1 VQPGLHWNPP
11 VVDEV
16 SLVNVSELNAKTYEN
31 RAMLTTDENIIDI
44 AVTVQYLI
52 QDPVKYVI
60 AVQDPELSLDN
71 ASESA
76 IRHVV
81 GGNFMDQILTT
92 GRDRMAADVQE
103 RLQDYMNAYNT
114 GIFVSQVN
122 VVDAQPPDAVRPA
135 FDDVIRAREDEQRVQ
150 NQAQQYSNQI
160 IPEARGEAQRRIE
173 AANAYSAEVV
183 AEATGDASRFD
194 QLLTEYLKSPEVT
207 RQRLYIDSIEDVM
220 TASSKIMVD
229 VEGGNN
235 MLFLPLDK
243 LMEQSNSSIVVIVAS
258 NSLFVVK
265 ETERAVML
273 QFGELVQDSI
283 DPGLHVKIPW
293 VNNVRKFDA
302 RILTEDA
309 PRRRYL
315 TLEQKA
321 LEVDS
326 YAKWRIVDVGQF
338 YISTR
343 GNTTTAGSLLAE
355 RINDGLRDQIGDRT
369 LAEVVAGERD
379 QMMLALTADLN
390 ETTAADLGIEIIDVR
405 VKRIDL
411 PEDVRS
417 SVYERMITERNRE
430 AQELRSFGEELA
442 IGIRADADRQATI
455 FRAEAYR
462 DAEQL
467 RGEGDATATA
477 IYANAYN
484 KDPEFYAFTRSLNS
498 YRETFSSK
506 GDVLLLDPNSDY
518 FKYLK
523 NGISR

>member
-1 VQPGLHWNPP
+1 MEKPMAWNEPGNNENGNDKNGNDKDPWGGGRKGGNQGPPDIDEVVRNLTKKFNSLFGGGSGGSRSSGSSSSGNGGLSAGIIAGVVAVVAVIWGFSGFYIVDEAERGVVLRFGRVLDLTVQPGLHWNPP
-11 VVDEV
+11 IVDEV

-92 GRDRMAADVQE
+92 GRDRIADDVHE
-103 RLQDYMNAYNT
+103 RLQDYMNVYNT

-173 AANAYSAEVV
+173 SANAYSAEVV

-207 RQRLYIDSIEDVM
+207 RQRLYIDSLEDVM

-243 LMEQSNSSIVVIVAS
+243 LMEQSNSSINS
-258 NSLFVVK
+258 N
-265 ETERAVML
+265 
-273 QFGELVQDSI
+273 
-283 DPGLHVKIPW
+283 
-293 VNNVRKFDA
+293 
-302 RILTEDA
+302 
-309 PRRRYL
+309 
-315 TLEQKA
+315 
-321 LEVDS
+321 
-326 YAKWRIVDVGQF
+326 
-338 YISTR
+338 
-343 GNTTTAGSLLAE
+343 NTTTDLRNLA
-355 RINDGLRDQIGDRT
+355 DQLAPFLPGPSSTNTVDRSR
-369 LAEVVAGERD
+369 LP
-379 QMMLALTADLN
+379 
-390 ETTAADLGIEIIDVR
+390 TTGR
-405 VKRIDL
+405 G
-411 PEDVRS
+411 
-417 SVYERMITERNRE
+417 NR
-430 AQELRSFGEELA
+430 
-442 IGIRADADRQATI
+442 
-455 FRAEAYR
+455 
-462 DAEQL
+462 
-467 RGEGDATATA
+467 
-477 IYANAYN
+477 
-484 KDPEFYAFTRSLNS
+484 
-498 YRETFSSK
+498 
-506 GDVLLLDPNSDY
+506 
-518 FKYLK
+518 
-523 NGISR
+523 

>member
-1 VQPGLHWNPP
+1 MEKPMAWNEPGNNGNGNDKDKDPWGGGRKGGDQGPPDIDEVVRNLTKKFNSLFRGGSGGSSSTGSSSSGGGGLSAGLIAGLVAVVAVIWGFMGFYIVDEAERGVVLRFGKVLDLTVQPGLHWNPP

-183 AEATGDASRFD
+183 AEATGDASRFN

-207 RQRLYIDSIEDVM
+207 RQRLYIDSIEEVM

-243 LMEQSNSSIVVIVAS
+243 LMEQSNSSINS
-258 NSLFVVK
+258 N
-265 ETERAVML
+265 
-273 QFGELVQDSI
+273 
-283 DPGLHVKIPW
+283 
-293 VNNVRKFDA
+293 
-302 RILTEDA
+302 
-309 PRRRYL
+309 
-315 TLEQKA
+315 
-321 LEVDS
+321 
-326 YAKWRIVDVGQF
+326 
-338 YISTR
+338 
-343 GNTTTAGSLLAE
+343 NTTTDLRNLADQLAPFLPGSSSA
-355 RINDGLRDQIGDRT
+355 NSVDRSR
-369 LAEVVAGERD
+369 LP
-379 QMMLALTADLN
+379 
-390 ETTAADLGIEIIDVR
+390 TTGR
-405 VKRIDL
+405 G
-411 PEDVRS
+411 
-417 SVYERMITERNRE
+417 NR
-430 AQELRSFGEELA
+430 
-442 IGIRADADRQATI
+442 
-455 FRAEAYR
+455 
-462 DAEQL
+462 
-467 RGEGDATATA
+467 
-477 IYANAYN
+477 
-484 KDPEFYAFTRSLNS
+484 
-498 YRETFSSK
+498 
-506 GDVLLLDPNSDY
+506 
-518 FKYLK
+518 
-523 NGISR
+523 

>member
-1 VQPGLHWNPP
+1 MAWNEPGNNENGNDKNGNDKDPWGGGRKGGNQGPPDIDEVVRNLTKKFNSLFGGGSGGSRSSGSSSSGNGGLSAGIIAGVVAVVAVIWGFSGFYIVDEAERGVVLRFGRVLDLTVQPGLHWNPP
-11 VVDEV
+11 IVDEV

-92 GRDRMAADVQE
+92 GRDRIADDVHE
-103 RLQDYMNAYNT
+103 RLQDYMNVYNT

-173 AANAYSAEVV
+173 SANAYSAEVV

-207 RQRLYIDSIEDVM
+207 RQRLYIDSLEDVM

-243 LMEQSNSSIVVIVAS
+243 LMEQSNSSINS
-258 NSLFVVK
+258 N
-265 ETERAVML
+265 
-273 QFGELVQDSI
+273 
-283 DPGLHVKIPW
+283 
-293 VNNVRKFDA
+293 
-302 RILTEDA
+302 
-309 PRRRYL
+309 
-315 TLEQKA
+315 
-321 LEVDS
+321 
-326 YAKWRIVDVGQF
+326 
-338 YISTR
+338 
-343 GNTTTAGSLLAE
+343 NTTTDLRNLA
-355 RINDGLRDQIGDRT
+355 DQLAPFLPGPSSTNTVDRSR
-369 LAEVVAGERD
+369 LP
-379 QMMLALTADLN
+379 
-390 ETTAADLGIEIIDVR
+390 TTGR
-405 VKRIDL
+405 G
-411 PEDVRS
+411 
-417 SVYERMITERNRE
+417 NR
-430 AQELRSFGEELA
+430 
-442 IGIRADADRQATI
+442 
-455 FRAEAYR
+455 
-462 DAEQL
+462 
-467 RGEGDATATA
+467 
-477 IYANAYN
+477 
-484 KDPEFYAFTRSLNS
+484 
-498 YRETFSSK
+498 
-506 GDVLLLDPNSDY
+506 
-518 FKYLK
+518 
-523 NGISR
+523 

>member
-1 VQPGLHWNPP
+1 MAWNEPGNNGNGNDKDKDPWGGGRKGGDQGPPDIDEVVRKLTKKFNSLFGGGGGGSSSTGSSSSGGGGLSAGLIAGLVAVVAVIWGFMGFYIVDEAERGVVLRFGRVMDLTVQPGLHWNPP

-103 RLQDYMNAYNT
+103 RLQDYMNVYNT

-243 LMEQSNSSIVVIVAS
+243 LMEQSNSSINS
-258 NSLFVVK
+258 N
-265 ETERAVML
+265 
-273 QFGELVQDSI
+273 
-283 DPGLHVKIPW
+283 
-293 VNNVRKFDA
+293 
-302 RILTEDA
+302 
-309 PRRRYL
+309 
-315 TLEQKA
+315 
-321 LEVDS
+321 
-326 YAKWRIVDVGQF
+326 
-338 YISTR
+338 
-343 GNTTTAGSLLAE
+343 NTTTDLRNLADQLSPFLPGS
-355 RINDGLRDQIGDRT
+355 NSTNSVDRSR
-369 LAEVVAGERD
+369 LP
-379 QMMLALTADLN
+379 
-390 ETTAADLGIEIIDVR
+390 TTGR
-405 VKRIDL
+405 G
-411 PEDVRS
+411 
-417 SVYERMITERNRE
+417 NR
-430 AQELRSFGEELA
+430 
-442 IGIRADADRQATI
+442 
-455 FRAEAYR
+455 
-462 DAEQL
+462 
-467 RGEGDATATA
+467 
-477 IYANAYN
+477 
-484 KDPEFYAFTRSLNS
+484 
-498 YRETFSSK
+498 
-506 GDVLLLDPNSDY
+506 
-518 FKYLK
+518 
-523 NGISR
+523 

>member
-1 VQPGLHWNPP
+1 MEKPMAWNEPGNNGNGNDKDKDKDPWGGGRKGGGQGPPDIDEVVRNLTKKFNSLFGGGSGGSSSTGSSSSGGGGLSAGLIAGLVAVVAVIWGFMGFYIVDEAERGVVLRFGRVMDLTVQPGLHWNPP

-243 LMEQSNSSIVVIVAS
+243 LMEQSNSSINS
-258 NSLFVVK
+258 NSTTTDLRNLADQLSPF
-265 ETERAVML
+265 L
-273 QFGELVQDSI
+273 
-283 DPGLHVKIPW
+283 PGSSST
-293 VNNVRKFDA
+293 NS
-302 RILTEDA
+302 
-309 PRRRYL
+309 
-315 TLEQKA
+315 
-321 LEVDS
+321 VDRS
-326 YAKWRIVDVGQF
+326 RLPTTG
-338 YISTR
+338 R
-343 GNTTTAGSLLAE
+343 GN
-355 RINDGLRDQIGDRT
+355 R
-369 LAEVVAGERD
+369 
-379 QMMLALTADLN
+379 
-390 ETTAADLGIEIIDVR
+390 
-405 VKRIDL
+405 
-411 PEDVRS
+411 
-417 SVYERMITERNRE
+417 
-430 AQELRSFGEELA
+430 
-442 IGIRADADRQATI
+442 
-455 FRAEAYR
+455 
-462 DAEQL
+462 
-467 RGEGDATATA
+467 
-477 IYANAYN
+477 
-484 KDPEFYAFTRSLNS
+484 
-498 YRETFSSK
+498 
-506 GDVLLLDPNSDY
+506 
-518 FKYLK
+518 
-523 NGISR
+523 

>member
-1 VQPGLHWNPP
+1 MAWNEPGNNGNGNDKDKDPWGGGRKGGDQGPPDIDEVVRNLTKKFNSLFRGGSGGSSSTGSSSSGGGGLSAGLIAGLVAVVAVIWGFMGFYIVDEAERGVVLRFGKVLDLTVQPGLHWNPP

-183 AEATGDASRFD
+183 AEATGDASRFN

-207 RQRLYIDSIEDVM
+207 RQRLYIDSIEEVM

-243 LMEQSNSSIVVIVAS
+243 LMEQSNSSI
-258 NSLFVVK
+258 NS
-265 ETERAVML
+265 
-273 QFGELVQDSI
+273 D
-283 DPGLHVKIPW
+283 
-293 VNNVRKFDA
+293 
-302 RILTEDA
+302 
-309 PRRRYL
+309 
-315 TLEQKA
+315 
-321 LEVDS
+321 
-326 YAKWRIVDVGQF
+326 
-338 YISTR
+338 
-343 GNTTTAGSLLAE
+343 NTTTDLRNLADQLAPFLPGSSSA
-355 RINDGLRDQIGDRT
+355 NSVDRSR
-369 LAEVVAGERD
+369 LP
-379 QMMLALTADLN
+379 
-390 ETTAADLGIEIIDVR
+390 TTGR
-405 VKRIDL
+405 G
-411 PEDVRS
+411 
-417 SVYERMITERNRE
+417 NR
-430 AQELRSFGEELA
+430 
-442 IGIRADADRQATI
+442 
-455 FRAEAYR
+455 
-462 DAEQL
+462 
-467 RGEGDATATA
+467 
-477 IYANAYN
+477 
-484 KDPEFYAFTRSLNS
+484 
-498 YRETFSSK
+498 
-506 GDVLLLDPNSDY
+506 
-518 FKYLK
+518 
-523 NGISR
+523 

>member
-1 VQPGLHWNPP
+1 MAWNEPGNNGNDKDPWGGGRKGGDQGPPDIDEVVRKLTKKFNSLFGGGGGGSSSTGSSSSGGGGVSAGLIAGLVAVLAVIWGFMGFYIVDEAERGVVLRFGRVMDLTVQPGLHWNPP

-103 RLQDYMNAYNT
+103 RLQDYMNVYNT

-243 LMEQSNSSIVVIVAS
+243 LMEQSNSSINS
-258 NSLFVVK
+258 N
-265 ETERAVML
+265 
-273 QFGELVQDSI
+273 
-283 DPGLHVKIPW
+283 
-293 VNNVRKFDA
+293 
-302 RILTEDA
+302 
-309 PRRRYL
+309 
-315 TLEQKA
+315 
-321 LEVDS
+321 
-326 YAKWRIVDVGQF
+326 
-338 YISTR
+338 
-343 GNTTTAGSLLAE
+343 NTTTDLRNLADQLSPFLPGS
-355 RINDGLRDQIGDRT
+355 NSTNSVDRSR
-369 LAEVVAGERD
+369 LP
-379 QMMLALTADLN
+379 
-390 ETTAADLGIEIIDVR
+390 TTGR
-405 VKRIDL
+405 G
-411 PEDVRS
+411 
-417 SVYERMITERNRE
+417 NR
-430 AQELRSFGEELA
+430 
-442 IGIRADADRQATI
+442 
-455 FRAEAYR
+455 
-462 DAEQL
+462 
-467 RGEGDATATA
+467 
-477 IYANAYN
+477 
-484 KDPEFYAFTRSLNS
+484 
-498 YRETFSSK
+498 
-506 GDVLLLDPNSDY
+506 
-518 FKYLK
+518 
-523 NGISR
+523 

>member
-1 VQPGLHWNPP
+1 MEKPMAWNEPGNNGNGNDKDKDPWGGGRKGGDQGPPDIDEVVRNLTKKFNSLFGGGRGGSSSTGSSSSGGGGLSAGLIAGLVAVVAVIWGFMGFYIVDEAERGVVLRFGRVLDLTVQPGLHWNPP
-11 VVDEV
+11 IVDEV

-183 AEATGDASRFD
+183 AEATGDASRFN

-207 RQRLYIDSIEDVM
+207 RQRLYIDSIEEVM

-243 LMEQSNSSIVVIVAS
+243 LMEQSNSSINS
-258 NSLFVVK
+258 N
-265 ETERAVML
+265 
-273 QFGELVQDSI
+273 
-283 DPGLHVKIPW
+283 
-293 VNNVRKFDA
+293 
-302 RILTEDA
+302 
-309 PRRRYL
+309 
-315 TLEQKA
+315 
-321 LEVDS
+321 
-326 YAKWRIVDVGQF
+326 
-338 YISTR
+338 
-343 GNTTTAGSLLAE
+343 NTTTDLRNLADQLAPFLPGSSSA
-355 RINDGLRDQIGDRT
+355 NSVDRSR
-369 LAEVVAGERD
+369 LP
-379 QMMLALTADLN
+379 
-390 ETTAADLGIEIIDVR
+390 TTGR
-405 VKRIDL
+405 G
-411 PEDVRS
+411 
-417 SVYERMITERNRE
+417 NR
-430 AQELRSFGEELA
+430 
-442 IGIRADADRQATI
+442 
-455 FRAEAYR
+455 
-462 DAEQL
+462 
-467 RGEGDATATA
+467 
-477 IYANAYN
+477 
-484 KDPEFYAFTRSLNS
+484 
-498 YRETFSSK
+498 
-506 GDVLLLDPNSDY
+506 
-518 FKYLK
+518 
-523 NGISR
+523 

>member
-1 VQPGLHWNPP
+1 MAWNEPGNNGNGNDKDKNKDPWGGGRKGGDQGPPDIDEVLRNLTKKFNSLFGGGSGGSSSTGSSSSGGGGLSAGLIAGLVAVVAVIWGFMGFYIVDEAERGVVLRFGRVMDLTVQPGLHWNPP

-243 LMEQSNSSIVVIVAS
+243 LMEQSNSSINS
-258 NSLFVVK
+258 NSTTTDLRNLADQLSPF
-265 ETERAVML
+265 L
-273 QFGELVQDSI
+273 
-283 DPGLHVKIPW
+283 PGSSST
-293 VNNVRKFDA
+293 NS
-302 RILTEDA
+302 
-309 PRRRYL
+309 
-315 TLEQKA
+315 
-321 LEVDS
+321 VDRS
-326 YAKWRIVDVGQF
+326 RLPTTG
-338 YISTR
+338 R
-343 GNTTTAGSLLAE
+343 GN
-355 RINDGLRDQIGDRT
+355 R
-369 LAEVVAGERD
+369 
-379 QMMLALTADLN
+379 
-390 ETTAADLGIEIIDVR
+390 
-405 VKRIDL
+405 
-411 PEDVRS
+411 
-417 SVYERMITERNRE
+417 
-430 AQELRSFGEELA
+430 
-442 IGIRADADRQATI
+442 
-455 FRAEAYR
+455 
-462 DAEQL
+462 
-467 RGEGDATATA
+467 
-477 IYANAYN
+477 
-484 KDPEFYAFTRSLNS
+484 
-498 YRETFSSK
+498 
-506 GDVLLLDPNSDY
+506 
-518 FKYLK
+518 
-523 NGISR
+523 